1 MNGLFEV
8 DEPPAASVPASV
20 TPVVVHTD
28 GGCSPN
34 PGPGGWGAVLRYGEH
49 VKELCGGESDTTN
62 NRMELMA
69 AIRALEHLTRP
80 SFVQVHTDSTY
91 VRQGITQW
99 MRSWKRN
106 GWRTADR
113 KPVKN
118 DDLWRRLDEATRRHR
133 VEWFWVKGHAGDPG
147 NERADALATEGRLK
161 HGL

>member
-8 DEPPAASVPASV
+8 DEPPAAPVPASV

-34 PGPGGWGAVLRYGEH
+34 PGPGGWGVVLRYGEH
-49 VKELCGGESDTTN
+49 VRELCGGEPDTTN

-69 AIRALEHLTRP
+69 AIQALEHLTRP
-80 SFVQVHTDSTY
+80 SFVRVHTDSTY

-113 KPVKN
+113 RPVKN
-118 DDLWRRLDEATRRHR
+118 DDLWRRLDEAARRHR

-147 NERADALATEGRLK
+147 NERADALAAEGRRK

>member
-34 PGPGGWGAVLRYGEH
+34 PGPGGWGVVLRYGEH
-49 VKELCGGESDTTN
+49 VRELCGGESDTTN

-69 AIRALEHLTRP
+69 AIQALEHLTRP

-161 HGL
+161 HRP